1 MYSIRCI
8 VMIVQGLKRSNM
20 YTKQSQYEYDLQ
32 RTLTALRNGIKNVP
46 ETSAERIVQ
55 LLEYKEKELN
65 NV

>member
-1 MYSIRCI
+1 
-8 VMIVQGLKRSNM
+8 M